1 MTGLTL
7 VWSDGQK
14 YLEPA
19 TEPKVGDILLV
30 GDKDNAKVIL
40 RVNNVTLFSDMV
52 DEIYVAKCDLL
63 YEDEKKEEK
72 NMEENGSIKQRIFNI
87 VGATI
92 AWIAVIFLVSEPE
105 ILTWGAFFIKVAS
118 LLVLIISYRI
128 VTSGG
133 KFDKKDED

>member
-1 MTGLTL
+1 MAVLTL
-7 VWSDGQK
+7 LWKDGQK
-14 YLEPA
+14 YLESA

-40 RVNNVTLFSDMV
+40 RVNKVNLYSDME
-52 DEIYVAKCDLL
+52 DDIYVAECDSL
-63 YEDEKKEEK
+63 YEDKKKEEIMK
-72 NMEENGSIKQRIFNI
+72 EPRSVKQTIINYI
-87 VGATI
+87 GATI

-118 LLVLIISYRI
+118 LIVLIISYRM
-128 VTSGG
+128 VTAGG